1 MIKRFLEKFKIDA
14 SKETNSIIKEE
25 NLSNESYLIGIMF
38 CCIESVFFILNLH
51 EISFSD
57 LLNQIEIDIIKLWEC
72 FNDFIRS
79 DPMMPLP
86 LKYHLLD
93 LEIKIISLYIWR
105 NGSSLFKA
113 LKENLAL
120 DQDFTSFANIKN
132 ENFEKEN
139 QNKINLILNN
149 KKNNGTIQQK
159 EKNDYDV
166 Q

>member
-1 MIKRFLEKFKIDA
+1 
-14 SKETNSIIKEE
+14 
-25 NLSNESYLIGIMF
+25 MF

-57 LLNQIEIDIIKLWEC
+57 LLNHTEIDIIKLWEC

-79 DPMMPLP
+79 DSMMPLP

-93 LEIKIISLYIWR
+93 LEIKIISYHIWR
-105 NGSSLFKA
+105 NNSSLFKA

-120 DQDFTSFANIKN
+120 DQDLTAFANNKN
-132 ENFEKEN
+132 EKDFEKEN

-149 KKNNGTIQQK
+149 KKNNGNIQQK

-166 Q
+166 QNLRFYLFSFILADI